1 MGSSASSLRRS
12 PQAPVGANGRAPI
25 SVYYLH
31 ESHELSAAS
40 LQVCGLCM
48 APVRRAREEHHSTM
62 NGTAQMERVCGCPN
76 HKHIISAA
84 ARARMCCVSLC
95 ETRLTARLTYA
106 THAAADATVAQR
118 ASGRSLALAYTLCR
132 VRRASFFAKSFSS
145 CSPPAPLRSRET
157 RRRGAVWVS
166 PVVTLTGRP
175 AARHV
180 GEAARSSTF
189 CRRKECA

>member
-1 MGSSASSLRRS
+1 MANTADDGLERLEHEALATGRGAHCLRAQPGVHICMERMDS
-12 PQAPVGANGRAPI
+12 QVA
-25 SVYYLH
+25 
-31 ESHELSAAS
+31 LS
-40 LQVCGLCM
+40 CMRTCM

-95 ETRLTARLTYA
+95 ETRLTARLTR
-106 THAAADATVAQR
+106 HACGRGCNSSAAGQR
-118 ASGRSLALAYTLCR
+118 ALSGSRIHAVPG

-157 RRRGAVWVS
+157 RRRGLS
-166 PVVTLTGRP
+166 GRDVDG
-175 AARHV
+175 AASRPP
-180 GEAARSSTF
+180 
-189 CRRKECA
+189 CRRSRAFFHLL